1 MNIKTFSNSIELSVY
16 TIRYY
21 EKIGLFHNIQRNASG
36 HRAFTKDDI
45 AWAKFIKRLKDT
57 GMPLSTIRQYAIL
70 REEGDYTAK

>member
-36 HRAFTKDDI
+36 S
-45 AWAKFIKRLKDT
+45 LVQY
-57 GMPLSTIRQYAIL
+57 GMSLNV
-70 REEGDYTAK
+70 EGVSNME